1 MVIAFCLL
9 TPLAVIL
16 FAQRVPLA
24 DRIGVVPLVFLA
36 GFIVALSAKFTGI
49 LTENSVETRQSLTEV
64 SVALALPLIIFAANI
79 HKALRDARTAL
90 VAIGAAFVS
99 VAVAALIGAVIFGG
113 RIAQMPDVAGMSVGA
128 YTGSGINMGGI
139 KTALGA
145 DTDLFLTMISYDIVF
160 STIYLVVVLVFG
172 QRIVGLFLPPFQGS
186 DVDEDSTM
194 AHLADDSAGGYA
206 RLWARQGIFDS
217 LIALGAAIAVVGA
230 ALGLSKLAPG
240 GGNSVVTIL
249 TITTLGLIGSLIP
262 KLHQTRTSFHL
273 GMYFTLVFCFT
284 SATMMDA
291 GIFARMDW
299 ALAGYLLCVI
309 FGSMALQLVL
319 CRMLGVDR
327 DIYLIASGAA
337 VMSVPFIPVIAGAL
351 KNRAVLIPG
360 IGVAVIGYAVGNY
373 LGVLVAGL
381 VKAMG
386 G

>member
-1 MVIAFCLL
+1 MLIVFCLVA
-9 TPLAVIL
+9 PLLMIL
-16 FAQRVPLA
+16 FAQRVPWA

-36 GFIVALSAKFTGI
+36 GFVVALCANLTGM
-49 LTENSVETRQSLTEV
+49 LPESSVAARQTLAEV

-79 HKALRDARTAL
+79 HKVLRDARSAL
-90 VAIGAAFVS
+90 VAILAAFVS
-99 VAVAALIGAVIFGG
+99 VVSAAMVGAVIFGG
-113 RIAQMPDVAGMSVGA
+113 GIAQMPEVAGMSVGA
-128 YTGSGINMGGI
+128 YTGSGVNMGGV

-145 DTDLFLTMISYDIVF
+145 DTDLFLTMITYDIVF
-160 STIYLVVVLVFG
+160 SSIYLVVVLVFG
-172 QRIVGLFLPPFQGS
+172 QRIVGLVLPPYQGA
-186 DVDEDSTM
+186 DAGEDSDM
-194 AHLADDSAGGYA
+194 AHLTDDSARGYA
-206 RLWARQGIFDS
+206 RLWAREGLWDS
-217 LIALGAAIAVVGA
+217 VIALSAAIAVIGA

-262 KLHQTRTSFHL
+262 KLHQSRTSFHL

-299 ALAGYLLCVI
+299 AVGGYLLCVI
-309 FGSMALQLVL
+309 FGSMVLQLVL
-319 CRMLGVDR
+319 CRILGVDR
-327 DIYLIASGAA
+327 DTYLIASGAA

-351 KNRAVLIPG
+351 KNRALLIPG